1 MVEALKARG
10 FYDNSIIIFSTD
22 NGGTADA
29 SNYPLRG
36 RKEQVYEGGVRGVG
50 FVHSPLIENPGVE
63 SQRWEIFKIIAFMRI
78 LGYRLMYI
86 TDWMATL
93 MHVAGLK
100 RMIPP
105 GLDSLNMWPSIS
117 YGKKSPRTEII
128 LNIDQDTFWNLWSA
142 AIM

>member
-1 MVEALKARG
+1 MG
-10 FYDNSIIIFSTD
+10 
-22 NGGTADA
+22 
-29 SNYPLRG
+29 
-36 RKEQVYEGGVRGVG
+36 
-50 FVHSPLIENPGVE
+50 
-63 SQRWEIFKIIAFMRI
+63 IFKIIAFMRI

-93 MHVAGLK
+93 MHVAGLQ